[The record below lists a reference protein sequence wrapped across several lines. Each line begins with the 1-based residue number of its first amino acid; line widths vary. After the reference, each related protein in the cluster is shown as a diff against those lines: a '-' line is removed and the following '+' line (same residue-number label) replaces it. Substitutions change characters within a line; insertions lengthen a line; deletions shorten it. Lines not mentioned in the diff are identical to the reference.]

1 MSSRREVRERV
12 MQALYALELGGD
24 TDSHVIKTI
33 LDPVFESDSVNLAFA
48 HNLFKSTVKNREEH
62 DELIA
67 RHAQNW
73 DVARIALIDRLLLRI
88 ALTEILHFEDIPP
101 KVTINEAIE
110 VAKKYSTPRS
120 GQFINGILDASLISL
135 QGENRIKKK
144 GRGLVGI
151 ESIEDRA
158 SHDEGSTV

>member
-1 MSSRREVRERV
+1 
-12 MQALYALELGGD
+12 MQALYAFEIGGD
-24 TDSHVIKTI
+24 SDSHVMETI
-33 LDPVFESDSVNLAFA
+33 LDPAFSTDSVNLLFA
-48 HNLFKSTVKNREEH
+48 RQLFKATIANRAEH

-73 DVARIALIDRLLLRI
+73 DVTRIALIDRLLLRI

-110 VAKKYSTPRS
+110 VAKKYSTPKS
-120 GQFINGILDASLISL
+120 GQFINGILDASLIALHSDD
-135 QGENRIKKK
+135 RVKKK

-151 ESIEDRA
+151 ESIEDRT
-158 SHDEGSTV
+158 STSGDSQG

>member
-12 MQALYALELGGD
+12 MQALYARQLGGD
-24 TDSHVIKTI
+24 SDAHVINTIIKPAFTSDPASLEFATLLYEKT
-33 LDPVFESDSVNLAFA
+33 VDSGA
-48 HNLFKSTVKNREEH
+48 EH

-67 RHAQNW
+67 HHAQNW
-73 DVARIALIDRLLLRI
+73 DVSRIALIDRLLLRI
-88 ALTEILHFEDIPP
+88 ALTEILQFEDIPP

-120 GQFINGILDASLISL
+120 GQFINGILDASLIALHS
-135 QGENRIKKK
+135 ENRVRKT

-151 ESIEDRA
+151 ESIENR
-158 SHDEGSTV
+158 SEGNSKK